1 MAHAICPAHVFWKP
15 FFYNGGIMLQV
26 FEELQVTADRA
37 QQCPSSRFV
46 GRQRRSASDCDRAS
60 ARNHWTCSKELVPT
74 LACGCGQHLVSISN
88 LH

>member
-1 MAHAICPAHVFWKP
+1 
-15 FFYNGGIMLQV
+15 MLQV

-60 ARNHWTCSKELVPT
+60 TRNHWTCSKELVPT

-88 LH
+88 LHCQGCTVHPAAYVSVVIQPN